1 MFLNSLWL
9 FFFLTPSSKVLW
21 YFWHSSDIRNTCI
34 FRRCS
39 KRSIFKY
46 FKIWKC
52 EVKYVNTM
60 SKTLS
65 KLSLSCA
72 QTQRQQWSSIFK
84 YFLKSPKKRII
95 RVCLNRIESMSL
107 LWFLVISALPEL
119 LHFWGL
125 CDSLIYTSS
134 SWTIPLG
141 FTFISSSS
149 PIPLY
154 LLDYHKWNMEN
165 SIDKLPT
172 CIFKFFH

>member
-1 MFLNSLWL
+1 MKFLDELFYGVLICIHYIRNLKFLDEISFKKCVFLHFLTNEGIIIFYFKEKTTTISKRKRFYRWAL
-9 FFFLTPSSKVLW
+9 CYFFNFFFFLVIFMEHKH
-21 YFWHSSDIRNTCI
+21 HSSDIQNMRI

-52 EVKYVNTM
+52 EYVKYVNTM

-72 QTQRQQWSSIFK
+72 QTQRQRWSSIFK

-107 LWFLVISALPEL
+107 LW
-119 LHFWGL
+119 
-125 CDSLIYTSS
+125 
-134 SWTIPLG
+134 
-141 FTFISSSS
+141 
-149 PIPLY
+149 
-154 LLDYHKWNMEN
+154 
-165 SIDKLPT
+165 
-172 CIFKFFH
+172 